1 MASQGLQAQQKA
13 YPIEIRDL
21 TDLMQVQ
28 LKPDE
33 QQDYLNKHGQVA
45 GLMKK
50 LKTNPQT
57 GLSTDNKQDL
67 LNRAT
72 QFGKNEIPAKPPK
85 SFFFLMWEAGQDTT
99 LIILICSAAISLI
112 LSFFHIEDKRDIGE
126 EVLKISKFLLLTGKI
141 KIKKRSLIFYKLLL
155 KKDGL
160 PLLEGF
166 SFAKKFRIILLREYE
181 MPFLRCIFN
190 FTIKIETSLNERIVT

>member
-1 MASQGLQAQQKA
+1 MQGQANSF
-13 YPIEIRDL
+13 PIEIREL
-21 TDLMQVQ
+21 TDLLQVQ

-33 QQDYLNKHGQVA
+33 QQEFLNKHGQVA

-57 GLSTDNKQDL
+57 GLSIENKQDL

-85 SFFFLMWEAGQDTT
+85 SFFYLMWEAVQDTT

-112 LSFFHIEDKRDIGE
+112 LSFFHIEDTRDLGE
-126 EVLKISKFLLLTGKI
+126 EYI
-141 KIKKRSLIFYKLLL
+141 KRSKL
-155 KKDGL
+155 
-160 PLLEGF
+160 
-166 SFAKKFRIILLREYE
+166 KFKNLFISY
-181 MPFLRCIFN
+181 
-190 FTIKIETSLNERIVT
+190 